1 MGSSPLGI
9 SPEGTEHHNN
19 FNFADFRIEYPLSSL
34 SLSKLDSSDDEL
46 YFFLGGGFLGEGF
59 LDLLLVGACCCCF
72 PGRRLGG
79 ALVLTGSESESEESL
94 FHVLE
99 LKKMKPI
106 VIMYSEGYGFKAY
119 VLELRR
125 AETFFWPLSLE
136 SLSATFSLSGSF
148 RSRPDRRIP

>member
-1 MGSSPLGI
+1 M
-9 SPEGTEHHNN
+9 
-19 FNFADFRIEYPLSSL
+19 L

-59 LDLLLVGACCCCF
+59 LDLLLLLVLGVGF

-99 LKKMKPI
+99 LK
-106 VIMYSEGYGFKAY
+106 S
-119 VLELRR
+119 
-125 AETFFWPLSLE
+125 T
-136 SLSATFSLSGSF
+136 
-148 RSRPDRRIP
+148 